1 MASALARHWSLD
13 PQVTFLNHGSYGACP
28 TAVLQAQA
36 ELRSRMESQPC
47 RFMNREV
54 EGLLDAARAELAAFL
69 GADAQDLAFV
79 RNATMGV
86 NTVLQAQKLQP
97 GDELLTTDH
106 AYNACRNALD
116 AVAQRAG
123 ARVVVVNIPFP
134 LQDSAEVTLP
144 LLEAVT
150 PRTRLLLLDHVT
162 SATGLVLNAEAIV
175 AAMQARGVDVLVDGA
190 HAPGMLPLDLDRLGA
205 DYYTGNCHKWL
216 CAPKGSA
223 FLHVRRDRQ
232 AGLRPLCISHGANDP
247 RRDRSRFLLEFG
259 WTGTEDPT
267 PWLAI
272 PAALR
277 WLGALQPGGWPARM
291 ASNRHLVLAAR
302 ELLCTTL
309 GVAKPCPDAM
319 IGSLAAIPLPAG
331 PAQALQDA
339 LIDQDGIEVPV
350 MPWPE
355 APSRLLRVSAQAYN
369 DLDQY
374 AALARALP
382 RHLHALSA

>member
-1 MASALARHWSLD
+1 MASALARHWTLD

-28 TAVLQAQA
+28 TAVQQAQA

-54 EGLLDAARAELAAFL
+54 EGLLDAARTELAAFL

-86 NTVLQAQKLQP
+86 NTVLRALELQP

-116 AVAQRAG
+116 VVAHRAG
-123 ARVVVVNIPFP
+123 ARVVAVKVPFP
-134 LQDSAEVTLP
+134 LQDAAEVTERLVQ
-144 LLEAVT
+144 AVT
-150 PRTRLLLLDHVT
+150 SRTRLLLLDHVT
-162 SATGLVLNAEAIV
+162 SATGLLLDAESIV
-175 AAMQARGVDVLVDGA
+175 AAMQTRGVDVLVDGA

-205 DYYTGNCHKWL
+205 AYYTGNCHKWL

-232 AGLRPLCISHGANDP
+232 AFLRPLCISHGANDP
-247 RRDRSRFLLEFG
+247 RTDRSRFLLEFG

-272 PAALR
+272 PSALR
-277 WLGALQPGGWPARM
+277 CVAELEPGGWPARM
-291 ASNRHLVLAAR
+291 AANRRLVLAAR
-302 ELLCTTL
+302 DLLCGAL
-309 GVAKPCPDAM
+309 GVTAPCPDSM
-319 IGSLAAIPLPAG
+319 IGSLASLPLPPG

-339 LIDQDGIEVPV
+339 LMDEDGIEVPI
-350 MPWPE
+350 MPWPS
-355 APSRLLRVSAQAYN
+355 APARLLRVSAQAYN
-369 DLDQY
+369 DLEQY
-374 AALARALP
+374 ELLARALP
-382 RHLHALSA
+382 RHLAALRA